1 MSKFEKGKSGN
12 AKGRPKSMTAT
23 LLRQA
28 INDDM
33 PDILNKLIELAKGG
47 DVQAIKLV
55 LERVCPAL
63 KPQAVPINLPL
74 VESLAGQGNE
84 IIRATMSGQIPPD
97 IGSQLI
103 TALANQAKI
112 IEVDELTK
120 RIEALEQISES
131 KK

>member
-1 MSKFEKGKSGN
+1 MTFKKGTSGN
-12 AKGRPKSMTAT
+12 AKGRPSANMTADK
-23 LLRQA
+23 LRKS

-63 KPQAVPINLPL
+63 KPQAVPINLPF
-74 VESLAGQGNE
+74 VDSLAGQGNE
-84 IIRATMSGQIPPD
+84 IIRATMQGKIPPD

-103 TALANQAKI
+103 TALANQAKV
-112 IEVDELTK
+112 IEIDELTK
-120 RIEALEQISES
+120 RIEVLEQSSEH
-131 KK
+131 KE